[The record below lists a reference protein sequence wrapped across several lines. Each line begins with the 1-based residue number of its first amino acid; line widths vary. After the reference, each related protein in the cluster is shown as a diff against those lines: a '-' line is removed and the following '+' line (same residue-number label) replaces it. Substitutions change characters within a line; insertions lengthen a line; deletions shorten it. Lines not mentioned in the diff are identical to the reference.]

1 MPDGERPMQPID
13 MNDVVGRC
21 HILFLCFDALRYDVA
36 HMEQESGGTPV
47 LNQYGTWEMRQT
59 HGNFTYPAHQAMFAG
74 FLPVSC
80 EITNMKD
87 RETLFFSENIGFGRK
102 APSGAFSFQGATFI
116 EGLEREG
123 YETCGIGG
131 VHFFDKRS
139 PLGKVFPSYFSHFD
153 FHPSFGPMAADSA
166 KHQIDVVLKRLSEF
180 PEKKIFYY
188 INFSALHYPTW
199 QYLPGAKTDSI
210 ESQRAALRYVDGEL
224 LRLFEAFQE
233 KGDTFVICLSDHG
246 TCFGEDGIWYHG
258 VNHPKVLTVPYK
270 HFHLKN

>member
-1 MPDGERPMQPID
+1 MLPID

-36 HMEQESGGTPV
+36 IMEQKYGGTPV
-47 LNQYGTWEMRQT
+47 LNRYETWEKRQT

-80 EITNMKD
+80 GIRNMKD
-87 RETLFFSENIGFGRK
+87 RETLFFSENTGFGRK

-123 YETCGIGG
+123 YVTCGVGG

-139 PLGKVFPSYFSHFD
+139 ALGKVFPSYFSCFD
-153 FHPSFGPMAADSA
+153 FHPSFGPMVPDSA
-166 KHQIDVVLKRLSEF
+166 GRQVDAVLKRLSRL

-199 QYLPGAKTDSI
+199 HYLPGAKTDSI

-224 LRLFEAFQE
+224 LRLFEA
-233 KGDTFVICLSDHG
+233 
-246 TCFGEDGIWYHG
+246 
-258 VNHPKVLTVPYK
+258 
-270 HFHLKN
+270 